1 MRFFL
6 IVAAF
11 FSVLVGCAEV
21 LREPALKVSQS
32 ETSST
37 EQAYEIT
44 TLRASP
50 NIISQ
55 ANKSPFI
62 RYAYLGSDRKAAA
75 RKVREDELFT
85 GDLLPFSSKPV
96 YKIGSADSIEVT
108 RSGYKVLENGI
119 STRTLDR
126 TTYVVDEVGKI
137 KLKEGPEV
145 FLKGL
150 SIEEAKISISG
161 LLELTSDL
169 PETYP
174 HLSRNVFPSED
185 PPEYQLGKGDVI
197 QVSRLVSSLS
207 SSGAVVENIESTQH
221 TVGPDGVVSIL
232 QLGEL
237 FVDGL
242 TLSKVRDKV
251 IQAALSRDTLLDTV
265 VEIKEF
271 RSKSALLV
279 TASGILSIPITD
291 RNLSFREL
299 LAQNSLIVTDERDYK
314 IKLERRGREFHT
326 TASQILNSKA
336 APGFVFDGDKLTLT
350 EIGVDTGT
358 NVTVSNF
365 ASQTITF
372 VRVNA
377 TGGLAVQ
384 QGQTLR
390 LSTSGM
396 DLRQLLVDQGVNVN
410 RVNDL
415 LVSVNRAGHTYRISG
430 KSIVLDNPH
439 RRYWLQDGDHV
450 VVEDLAYV
458 GDWAILVGQVS
469 KPSQFPVDRVARTS
483 LSTALFGGGLFS
495 ASEADFKHVYVL
507 RGSGYK
513 YSAYHFDIS
522 NVVNLTL
529 AEQLELRPSD
539 IIFVRR
545 RPISNYNRALALV
558 LTFVNAIDAGITN
571 SRTFGR

>member
-1 MRFFL
+1 MRLFF
-6 IVAAF
+6 IVATVF
-11 FSVLVGCAEV
+11 NVLAGCAEV
-21 LREPALKVSQS
+21 LREPDLKVGKS
-32 ETSST
+32 ETPST
-37 EQAYEIT
+37 EQAYEVT
-44 TLRASP
+44 ALRASSSV
-50 NIISQ
+50 IAQ

-62 RYAYLGSDRKAAA
+62 RYAYLGSDRKVAA
-75 RKVREDELFT
+75 RKLREDELFT
-85 GDLLPFSSKPV
+85 SNLLPSSFKPV
-96 YKIGSADSIEVT
+96 YKIGSGDSIEVT
-108 RSGYKVLENGI
+108 RSGYRVLENGI
-119 STRTLDR
+119 STRSIDR

-161 LLELTSDL
+161 LLELSSDQHEATSHQ
-169 PETYP
+169 PN
-174 HLSRNVFPSED
+174 SVFPGDD

-207 SSGAVVENIESTQH
+207 SSGVVVETIESTQH

-242 TLSKVRDKV
+242 TLSEVRDRV

-279 TASGILSIPITD
+279 TSSGILTITITD

-299 LAQNSLIVTDERDYK
+299 LAQNSLIVTEERDYK
-314 IKLERRGREFHT
+314 IKLERRGKVYHT
-326 TASQILNSKA
+326 TASQILNSQA
-336 APGFVFDGDKLTLT
+336 SPGFVFDGDKLTLT
-350 EIGVDTGT
+350 EIGVDTGID
-358 NVTVSNF
+358 VTVSNF

-372 VRVNA
+372 VRVN
-377 TGGLAVQ
+377 TSEGLAAQ
-384 QGQTLR
+384 QGQTMR

-415 LVSVNRAGHTYRISG
+415 LVSVNRSGHTYRMSG

-439 RRYWLQDGDHV
+439 KRYWLQDGDHV

-469 KPSQFPVDRVARTS
+469 KPSQFPVNRVARTS
-483 LSTALFGGGLFS
+483 LSTALFDGGLFS

-507 RGSGYK
+507 RGSGQK

-522 NVVNLTL
+522 EVVNLTL